1 MIIISDDDSP
11 VVRNPTE
18 RALDDISSPV
28 VIPKAIVLS
37 IHVPMVLAMRNQ
49 ETDPSFLEPFSSGIT
64 VIRFVCD
71 HSLGSCAWSSRA
83 SFGDS
88 DLSKS
93 LIKERDLSRRGR
105 VGMASER
112 NTLAIDQYHA
122 LCSLSPLGL
131 PDCRAPF
138 FAGKKLASTNT
149 SSQSRIPSRSRSE
162 RKARHISLRTPSS
175 YHSRK
180 RRQQVDGC
188 GYRSGRSLH
197 LAPVFRTQR
206 IPSNTNRSSALGR
219 PPFLP
224 PDFFGIWRL
233 TFRHC
238 SSVKYTT
245 RSLTGLTS
253 GEPNIP
259 KRSEKQTLNSLAIS
273 RAYHSRRFCN
283 RLYVNITLPII
294 VVLENNREKGATFW
308 PRCDFLWACHVNE
321 TCLIERTARW
331 GSWKPQPKR
340 RPSNGR
346 TPASWLSRH
355 WVWAFL
361 TSK

>member
-1 MIIISDDDSP
+1 MY
-11 VVRNPTE
+11 
-18 RALDDISSPV
+18 
-28 VIPKAIVLS
+28 
-37 IHVPMVLAMRNQ
+37 VPMVLAMRNQ
-49 ETDPSFLEPFSSGIT
+49 QTDPSFLQPFSCRVAVVRLIP
-64 VIRFVCD
+64 D
-71 HSLGSCAWSSRA
+71 QSLGSYSWSSRA

-138 FAGKKLASTNT
+138 FAGKKLASTKT
-149 SSQSRIPSRSRSE
+149 SSQSRIPSWSSSE

-175 YHSRK
+175 YHSLN

-188 GYRSGRSLH
+188 GYRSGRSFH
-197 LAPVFRTQR
+197 LAPVFRIQR

-224 PDFFGIWRL
+224 PDFLGIWRL
-233 TFRHC
+233 TLRHC

-259 KRSEKQTLNSLAIS
+259 KISEKQTLNSLAIS
-273 RAYHSRRFCN
+273 RAYHNKRFCN
-283 RLYVNITLPII
+283 RL
-294 VVLENNREKGATFW
+294 
-308 PRCDFLWACHVNE
+308 
-321 TCLIERTARW
+321 
-331 GSWKPQPKR
+331 
-340 RPSNGR
+340 
-346 TPASWLSRH
+346 
-355 WVWAFL
+355 
-361 TSK
+361 

>member
-1 MIIISDDDSP
+1 
-11 VVRNPTE
+11 
-18 RALDDISSPV
+18 
-28 VIPKAIVLS
+28 LS
-37 IHVPMVLAMRNQ
+37 MYVPMVLAMRNQ
-49 ETDPSFLEPFSSGIT
+49 QTDPSFLQPFSCRVAVVRLIP
-64 VIRFVCD
+64 D
-71 HSLGSCAWSSRA
+71 QSLGSYSWSSRA

-149 SSQSRIPSRSRSE
+149 SSQSRIPSWSSSE

-175 YHSRK
+175 YHSLN

-188 GYRSGRSLH
+188 GYRSGRSRH
-197 LAPVFRTQR
+197 LAPVFKTQR
-206 IPSNTNRSSALGR
+206 IPSNTNRSSARGR

-224 PDFFGIWRL
+224 PDFLGIWRL
-233 TFRHC
+233 IFRHC

-253 GEPNIP
+253 GESNIP
-259 KRSEKQTLNSLAIS
+259 KIIEKQTLNSFAIS
-273 RAYHSRRFCN
+273 RAYRSWRFCN
-283 RLYVNITLPII
+283 HL
-294 VVLENNREKGATFW
+294 
-308 PRCDFLWACHVNE
+308 
-321 TCLIERTARW
+321 
-331 GSWKPQPKR
+331 
-340 RPSNGR
+340 
-346 TPASWLSRH
+346 
-355 WVWAFL
+355 
-361 TSK
+361 

>member
-1 MIIISDDDSP
+1 MIIISDHDSP
-11 VVRNPTE
+11 EVRNPTE
-18 RALDDISSPV
+18 GALDDISSPV
-28 VIPKAIVLS
+28 VIPEPIVLS
-37 IHVPMVLAMRNQ
+37 MHISMVLPVRNQ
-49 ETDPSFLEPFSSGIT
+49 QADPSFLQPLSGRIA
-64 VIRFVCD
+64 VVRLIPD
-71 HSLGSCAWSSRA
+71 QSLGSGSWSSRA
-83 SFGDS
+83 LFGDS

-138 FAGKKLASTNT
+138 FAGKKLASTKT
-149 SSQSRIPSRSRSE
+149 SSQSRIPSWSSSE

-175 YHSRK
+175 HHSLK

-188 GYRSGRSLH
+188 GYRSGRSFH
-197 LAPVFRTQR
+197 LAPVFRIQR

-245 RSLTGLTS
+245 RLLTGLTS

-259 KRSEKQTLNSLAIS
+259 KISKQQTLNSLAIS
-273 RAYHSRRFCN
+273 RGYRNWRFCN
-283 RLYVNITLPII
+283 RL
-294 VVLENNREKGATFW
+294 
-308 PRCDFLWACHVNE
+308 
-321 TCLIERTARW
+321 
-331 GSWKPQPKR
+331 
-340 RPSNGR
+340 
-346 TPASWLSRH
+346 
-355 WVWAFL
+355 
-361 TSK
+361 

>member
-1 MIIISDDDSP
+1 MIIISDHDSP
-11 VVRNPTE
+11 VVGNPAE

-28 VIPKAIVLS
+28 VIPEAVVLS
-37 IHVPMVLAMRNQ
+37 IHVPMVLAMRSQ
-49 ETDPSFLEPFSSGIT
+49 KTDPSFLEPFSSRIAI
-64 VIRFVCD
+64 VSLVCN
-71 HSLGSCAWSSRA
+71 HSPWPGSWSSRA

-122 LCSLSPLGL
+122 LRSLSPLGL

-138 FAGKKLASTNT
+138 FAGKKLASTKT
-149 SSQSRIPSRSRSE
+149 SSQSRIPFSSNSE
-162 RKARHISLRTPSS
+162 RNARHMSLKTSSS
-175 YHSRK
+175 YHSLK

-206 IPSNTNRSSALGR
+206 MPSNTNRSSALGR

-224 PDFFGIWRL
+224 LDFFGIRGSI
-233 TFRHC
+233 FRHC
-238 SSVKYTT
+238 ASVKYTT

-253 GEPNIP
+253 GEPNIL
-259 KRSEKQTLNSLAIS
+259 KISEKQTLNSLAIS
-273 RAYHSRRFCN
+273 RAYHNKGFCN
-283 RLYVNITLPII
+283 R
-294 VVLENNREKGATFW
+294 F
-308 PRCDFLWACHVNE
+308 
-321 TCLIERTARW
+321 
-331 GSWKPQPKR
+331 
-340 RPSNGR
+340 
-346 TPASWLSRH
+346 
-355 WVWAFL
+355 
-361 TSK
+361 